1 MVQSSAATPSAEL
14 INWKRD
20 LIYKAF
26 EDLRNKYI
34 GSSDWPCVSSI
45 VPLDEATWTAG
56 VTQLQSS
63 LLPSLR
69 NQITHL
75 EKIMEPSDLRNDKGT
90 KLDQISCIQSELDQT
105 LYQIVSLV
113 AVVRRRTLLS
123 PADTDDRHL
132 KELKGFRAEGLQ
144 SRVKSLVDTLCHV
157 FIDCSLLIQLV
168 KRTPQKLDTRVS
180 NYKGLVTLIATQ
192 AVDKIDGVIKWLTG
206 HEFNNIRE
214 DWEDYL
220 PGINSVLFGVT
231 RLINPTNDSD
241 DHDGDGNE
249 SEVRNPSGPAIQV
262 LQSLIPVIKLSRL
275 FSRNY

>member
-157 FIDCSLLIQLV
+157 LGDADRNSSGGQDRRRDQMVNRPRIQ
-168 KRTPQKLDTRVS
+168 
-180 NYKGLVTLIATQ
+180 
-192 AVDKIDGVIKWLTG
+192 
-206 HEFNNIRE
+206 
-214 DWEDYL
+214 
-220 PGINSVLFGVT
+220 
-231 RLINPTNDSD
+231 
-241 DHDGDGNE
+241 
-249 SEVRNPSGPAIQV
+249 
-262 LQSLIPVIKLSRL
+262 
-275 FSRNY
+275 